1 METRV
6 FDRQWFSPV
15 ILYSILV
22 WTVICFIGT
31 WLVILGYGILMNGLI
46 ATMVTFLF
54 AAVIWIIPFVGLVF
68 FYLYMIPVKGD

>member
-1 METRV
+1 MITRV
-6 FDRQWFSPV
+6 IDRQWFSPV

-31 WLVILGYGILMNGLI
+31 WSIILGYGILMNGLI

-54 AAVIWIIPFVGLVF
+54 AAVIWIIPSVGLIF
-68 FYLYMIPVKGD
+68 FYLYLIPGKVE